1 MVTLE
6 FEIQISASREQI
18 WEALWADANY
28 RYWTEVFAMGSYAV
42 TNNWLQGSE
51 VQFLLPD
58 GRGMYSLI
66 EQHEP
71 LERMC
76 FRHLGSIAE
85 GRREPFPPPADN
97 RECYSLT
104 DSGKGVRLSA
114 RLETEPEA
122 EPFFNDRFPVALRR
136 VKARAESLKN

>member
-18 WEALWADANY
+18 WEALWADANF
-28 RYWTEVFAMGSYAV
+28 RHWTQVFAEGSYAV
-42 TNNWLQGSE
+42 TNNWQQGSE

-76 FRHLGSIAE
+76 FRHLGSIAD

-104 DSGKGVRLSA
+104 DTGTGVRLNA
-114 RLETEPEA
+114 RLETEPAA
-122 EPFFNDRFPVALRR
+122 EPYFSERFPEALQR
-136 VKARAESLKN
+136 VKARAESPEN